1 MEWLSVKALLLE
13 EGGASVQGAGIEGY
27 IGRSTAGPSARGRGS
42 VFFTNGK
49 QRVRLA
55 IQPESPL
62 RLLHR
67 GGGEAVLRKGDREIR
82 GRLEEVALHC
92 PRQAYIT
99 VSERCIF
106 RCRYCQVPLQPGRV
120 KTAEEVRSLVESVA
134 DRIDAISLTS
144 GVADSVAGEER
155 RVLDAVREVRR
166 FDLPIGV
173 SIYPTLETP
182 VRLRDAG
189 ADEVKFNV
197 EAATPPLF
205 ARMCPGLDW
214 GEMWAVLERSV
225 EVFGEGRVFSNV
237 IVGLGESDAEM
248 EGCIDA
254 LVERG
259 VIPVLRPLTPA
270 AELAGCRRPSAA
282 RLLSLC
288 AYHEA
293 ALRKAG
299 LDPRSARTLCTA
311 CTGCDLT
318 PGRDT

>member
-1 MEWLSVKALLLE
+1 MEWRTLKALLLE
-13 EGGASVQGAGIEGY
+13 EGGASVHGAGIEEY
-27 IGRSTAGPSARGRGS
+27 TGRSTAGPSALGRGS

-49 QRVRLA
+49 QRVRLS
-55 IQPESPL
+55 IRPDSPIPI
-62 RLLHR
+62 LHA
-67 GGGEAVLRKGDREIR
+67 GNGEAILRKGDLEIR
-82 GRLEEVALHC
+82 GRLEPVALHC

-144 GVADSVAGEER
+144 GVADTVAGEER

-182 VRLRDAG
+182 GRLLNAG
-189 ADEVKFNV
+189 VNEVKFNV
-197 EAATPPLF
+197 EAATPVLF

-214 GEMWAVLERSV
+214 QEMWAVLERSV
-225 EVFGEGRVFSNV
+225 DLFGEGRVYSNV
-237 IVGLGESDAEM
+237 IVGLGESDAEL

-259 VIPVLRPLTPA
+259 VIPVLRPLNPA

-288 AYHEA
+288 AYQET
-293 ALRKAG
+293 ALRKGG